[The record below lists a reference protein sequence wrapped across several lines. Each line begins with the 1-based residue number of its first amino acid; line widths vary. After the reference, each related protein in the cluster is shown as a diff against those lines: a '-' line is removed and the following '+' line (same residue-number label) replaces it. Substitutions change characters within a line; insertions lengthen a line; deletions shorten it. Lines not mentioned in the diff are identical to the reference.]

1 VSTWLWWSSGKD
13 SAWSL
18 HTLREQGAP
27 VTGLVTTVT
36 RTFGRVSMHA
46 VRRTLLH
53 AQAEAAGLPLY
64 EIPIPY
70 PCPNEAYEHAVAK
83 MFEAA
88 EEARVN
94 TLASGDLFLEDIRDY
109 RRQLL
114 AGTPFEPA
122 FPIWGLATDTLAR
135 TMIEGG
141 LRARLTCI
149 DPRVLPR
156 EFAGR
161 AFDAALLDDLPDG
174 VDPCGE
180 NGEFHTFA
188 WDGPMFARP
197 VEVVTGPVE
206 ERDGFIFRDLLPAGQ
221 E

>member
-27 VTGLVTTVT
+27 ITGLVTTVT
-36 RTFGRVSMHA
+36 ETFDRVSMHA

-64 EIPIPY
+64 EIAIPY
-70 PCPNEAYEHAVAK
+70 PCPDQAYERAVNE
-83 MFEAA
+83 MFQDAEAA
-88 EEARVN
+88 GVT
-94 TLASGDLFLEDIRDY
+94 TLASGDLFLEDIRAY
-109 RRQLL
+109 RVQLL
-114 AGTPFEPA
+114 AETPFEPA
-122 FPIWGLATDTLAR
+122 FPIWGLATGPLAR
-135 TMIEGG
+135 TMIDDG
-141 LRARLTCI
+141 LRARLTCV

-156 EFAGR
+156 DFAGR
-161 AFDAALLDDLPDG
+161 AFDHALLDDLPEG

-188 WDGPMFARP
+188 WDGPMFTHP
-197 VEVVTGPVE
+197 VEVAAGAIE
-206 ERDGFIFRDLLPAGQ
+206 ERDGFVFADLLPAD
-221 E
+221 